1 MWRGVGFIRQ
11 VKLMVVR
18 FVRLRG
24 LPDEIAKGVA
34 LGIFIG
40 MTPTFGFQMAIAIF
54 FAYLL
59 RENRLAAVL
68 GVWVTNPVTAP
79 FIYAAEYE
87 VGHRLLG
94 MERFELP
101 SELTWQAY
109 STLGWEILFP
119 MWFCSILFGVIFG
132 FLAYQATVRL
142 VPMVKTWRVPRWP
155 RRHWHKKFK
164 NRDTGREKSDDKKL

>member
-40 MTPTFGFQMAIAIF
+40 MTPTFGFQMAIALF

-59 RENRLAAVL
+59 KENRLAAIL
-68 GVWVTNPVTAP
+68 GVWITNPVTAP
-79 FIYAAEYE
+79 VIYAIEYE
-87 VGHRLLG
+87 IGRILLG
-94 MERFELP
+94 MPRAGLP
-101 SELTWQAY
+101 AELTWKAY
-109 STLGWEILFP
+109 AELGWNIMFPLWVGGILAGI
-119 MWFCSILFGVIFG
+119 ILGALSYFIT
-132 FLAYQATVRL
+132 LRL
-142 VPMVKTWRVPRWP
+142 VPVVKNWRVPRWP
-155 RRHWHKKFK
+155 RRHWHRKS
-164 NRDTGREKSDDKKL
+164 RDMRRGTRDEK

>member
-24 LPDEIAKGVA
+24 LPEEIAKGVA

-40 MTPTFGFQMAIAIF
+40 MTPTFGLQMAIALF

-59 RENRLAAVL
+59 RENRLAALL

-79 FIYAAEYE
+79 FIYAIEYE
-87 VGHRLLG
+87 MGRILLG
-94 MERFELP
+94 LP
-101 SELTWQAY
+101 RAHLPMELTVKAY
-109 STLGWEILFP
+109 TDLGWNVLTPLWLGGTIAGLILGSLSYF
-119 MWFCSILFGVIFG
+119 ITL
-132 FLAYQATVRL
+132 RL
-142 VPMVKTWRVPRWP
+142 VPIVKNWRVPRWP
-155 RRHWHKKFK
+155 RRKWHKKFK
-164 NRDTGREKSDDKKL
+164 TRDEGRGTRDEK

>member
-1 MWRGVGFIRQ
+1 MF
-11 VKLMVVR
+11 VR

-24 LPDEIAKGVA
+24 LPVEIARGMA

-68 GVWVTNPVTAP
+68 GVWITNPVTAP

-87 VGHRLLG
+87 AGRLILG
-94 MERFELP
+94 LEHVSLP
-101 SELTWQAY
+101 TEFTWKAY
-109 STLGWEILFP
+109 THLGWDILLP
-119 MWFCSILFGVIFG
+119 LWVGGVLSGVICG
-132 FLAYQATVRL
+132 FIAYVITL
-142 VPMVKTWRVPRWP
+142 WLIPIIKTWRIRRWP
-155 RRHWHKKFK
+155 RRHWQKK
-164 NRDTGREKSDDKKL
+164 DKDWN

>member
-11 VKLMVVR
+11 IKLMLVR
-18 FVRLRG
+18 FIRLRG

-40 MTPTFGFQMAIAIF
+40 MTPTFGFQMVLAIF

-59 RENRLAAVL
+59 KENRFAALV

-87 VGHRLLG
+87 CGRLLLG
-94 MERFELP
+94 MERLALP
-101 SELTWQAY
+101 NEYTLDSFAN
-109 STLGWEILFP
+109 LGWDIIFP
-119 MWFCSILFGVIFG
+119 WCTGSLLFGIVFG
-132 FLAYQATVRL
+132 FISYIVTLRL
-142 VPMVKTWRVPRWP
+142 VPIVKDWRIPRWP
-155 RRHWHKKFK
+155 RRRWKKRK
-164 NRDTGREKSDDKKL
+164 

>member
-18 FVRLRG
+18 FIRLRG
-24 LPDEIAKGVA
+24 LPEEIAKGVA

-59 RENRLAAVL
+59 KENRLAAIL

-87 VGHRLLG
+87 VGRVMLG
-94 MERFELP
+94 MERFDLP
-101 SELTWQAY
+101 IEFTWKAY
-109 STLGWEILFP
+109 SDLGWEILFP
-119 MWFCSILFGVIFG
+119 MWTCSIVFGLIFG
-132 FLAYQATVRL
+132 SLAYLTTLKIIPV
-142 VPMVKTWRVPRWP
+142 VKTWRVPRWP
-155 RRHWHKKFK
+155 RRHWHKKVK
-164 NRDTGREKSDDKKL
+164 KRDE

>member
-24 LPDEIAKGVA
+24 LPEEIAKGVA

-40 MTPTFGFQMAIAIF
+40 MTPTFGLQMAIALF

-68 GVWVTNPVTAP
+68 GVWITNPVTAP
-79 FIYAAEYE
+79 FIYAIEYE
-87 VGHRLLG
+87 MGRILLG
-94 MERFELP
+94 MQRAHLP
-101 SELTWQAY
+101 QELTVKAY
-109 STLGWEILFP
+109 ADLGWNVLYPLWLGGTLSGLILGAL
-119 MWFCSILFGVIFG
+119 SY
-132 FLAYQATVRL
+132 FLTLRL
-142 VPMVKTWRVPRWP
+142 VPVVKDWRVPRWP

-164 NRDTGREKSDDKKL
+164 TRDAKRGTRDEK